1 MRGNKCKDIEIVL
14 STVTSSLGN
23 TFVIF
28 VYVAFRQI
36 AHCLKYLEMK
46 ILEKILSLFCPSWRY
61 SVCTNLKNKFPFMN
75 VALLL
80 SFVVGLSLAWAF
92 KIWHDKGISQ
102 YKILDMHLNNLNYY
116 LARSFLILFRV
127 SFYYFLI
134 LIRALQWHEI
144 RYIFFYNHLNNK
156 KLVTSSP
163 YCVRKMSLHQQSHQH
178 ILIQI
183 VFKHFIQLSCNQLLQ
198 ITHSLFLFKGFC
210 CMLGFEHSFSHK
222 FLKSRNKAYL

>member
-102 YKILDMHLNNLNYY
+102 YKILDMHLNILNYC

-127 SFYYFLI
+127 SFRFLDFDKS
-134 LIRALQWHEI
+134 LA
-144 RYIFFYNHLNNK
+144 
-156 KLVTSSP
+156 VTWN
-163 YCVRKMSLHQQSHQH
+163 
-178 ILIQI
+178 QI
-183 VFKHFIQLSCNQLLQ
+183 H
-198 ITHSLFLFKGFC
+198 LFLQSSK
-210 CMLGFEHSFSHK
+210 
-222 FLKSRNKAYL
+222 

>member
-1 MRGNKCKDIEIVL
+1 MTGNNCKDIEIVL

-102 YKILDMHLNNLNYY
+102 YKILDMHLNTFSTETRKIYSSTEIKRSKQLSLLGYFSSSDIIWFN
-116 LARSFLILFRV
+116 SFLLR
-127 SFYYFLI
+127 
-134 LIRALQWHEI
+134 
-144 RYIFFYNHLNNK
+144 
-156 KLVTSSP
+156 
-163 YCVRKMSLHQQSHQH
+163 
-178 ILIQI
+178 
-183 VFKHFIQLSCNQLLQ
+183 
-198 ITHSLFLFKGFC
+198 
-210 CMLGFEHSFSHK
+210 
-222 FLKSRNKAYL
+222 